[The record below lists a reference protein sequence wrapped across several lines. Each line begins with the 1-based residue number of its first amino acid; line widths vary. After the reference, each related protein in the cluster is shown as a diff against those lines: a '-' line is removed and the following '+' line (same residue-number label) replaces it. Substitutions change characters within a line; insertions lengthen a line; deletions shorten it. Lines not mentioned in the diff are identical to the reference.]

1 MARNWEAGDLIMGRY
16 RLISLLG
23 QGGMGSVWRAEHVEL
38 KNQVAIKLLDPAI
51 AGNEEMI
58 GRFLREARAAAS
70 LQNRHVI
77 QIFDHGVEDGE
88 AFMVM
93 ELLEGESLGE
103 RLQKGPLPVEDTIK
117 FMCQVMRAMGKA
129 HDAGIIHRDLKPDN
143 IFITYDD
150 EGEYAKVLDFGVAKV
165 AGDLGITNGVKTQTG
180 MMLGTPFYM
189 SPEQA
194 KAKKVDARTDVW
206 ALAVITYEC
215 LTGKRPFTGE
225 SFADLVLTLC
235 NAPIPIPS
243 QIASV
248 PVGFDEWFV
257 HATQRDVDR
266 RFRSARDMANELI
279 QLANA
284 PLTGNMGAAASAY
297 LAKRSGPTR
306 TPSPNRGSR
315 MSMTT
320 GGAAVGTRTPRPGS
334 HLRSQT
340 DGGNGMWIFAAA
352 AMILVTGGVGFYAWK
367 TSDTAQTD
375 ATTAAPKVQPV
386 SADGVARHEDG
397 NDSPAE
403 GKPEPTDEKEKRR
416 TDTPGEE
423 AKAKGADDEL
433 TEKSP
438 PSPSK
443 PAVEPSSAA
452 TSKTKAV
459 VVTTTPKK
467 DEPAKPAGSGSAVP
481 VVDNEALPPTEW
493 EF

>member
-1 MARNWEAGDLIMGRY
+1 MARNWKAGDLIMKRY
-16 RLISLLG
+16 RLVSLLG

-38 KNQVAIKLLDPAI
+38 KNLVAIKLLDPAI
-51 AGNEEMI
+51 SQNQEMI

-103 RLQKGPLPVEDTIK
+103 RLQKGPLSVDDTIR
-117 FMCQVMRAMGKA
+117 FMSQVMRAMGKA

-165 AGDLGITNGVKTQTG
+165 GGDLTSTNGIKTQTG

-215 LTGKRPFTGE
+215 LVGKRPFTGD

-243 QIASV
+243 QAASV
-248 PVGFDEWFV
+248 PMGFDEWFV
-257 HATQRDVDR
+257 HATQRDVDK
-266 RFRSARDMANELI
+266 RFRSARDMANELV

-284 PLTGNMGAAASAY
+284 PLTGIKGKSSYAH
-297 LAKRSGPTR
+297 
-306 TPSPNRGSR
+306 
-315 MSMTT
+315 
-320 GGAAVGTRTPRPGS
+320 GGAAPRASLRTPVGANPAQRGKMSLTTGQRSALGIDSRTPPA
-334 HLRSQT
+334 RSQSQ
-340 DGGNGMWIFAAA
+340 GNGVWIFASV
-352 AMILVTGGVGFYAWK
+352 AMVLLTVGAGVYAWR
-367 TSDTAQTD
+367 TSGSATAED
-375 ATTAAPKVQPV
+375 TTAASDSLPAHDAEQDEKDTLEAEPNEAPRDEVNEATAAPPAEEVEKPNPKEAQDPVAPPAPTAARPPV
-386 SADGVARHEDG
+386 SKPHQHQEAEKKP
-397 NDSPAE
+397 PAQ
-403 GKPEPTDEKEKRR
+403 
-416 TDTPGEE
+416 
-423 AKAKGADDEL
+423 
-433 TEKSP
+433 EKS
-438 PSPSK
+438 
-443 PAVEPSSAA
+443 
-452 TSKTKAV
+452 
-459 VVTTTPKK
+459 
-467 DEPAKPAGSGSAVP
+467 SGSPTGNNVP
-481 VVDNEALPPTEW
+481 VVDKAALPPTEW
-493 EF
+493 NF